1 MQGLLLADTPAT
13 QTPPTEWGV
22 IAIGLLT
29 LIYVAFVRPLKKK
42 KQQKDPL
49 AQPPGKSMLAQ
60 QRAVER
66 DMTALLVEY
75 EQMMRTMTT
84 QLETRVA
91 KLEILL
97 QDADRTIA
105 TLRAER
111 DAAKSNAAAIAA
123 VTEPATADPV
133 SKPADPVAAP

>member
-1 MQGLLLADTPAT
+1 MQGLLLADTSAAP
-13 QTPPTEWGV
+13 TPPTEWGV

-42 KQQKDPL
+42 RQKDPL
-49 AQPPGKSMLAQ
+49 EQMPAKSMLAQ
-60 QRAVER
+60 QRSMER

-97 QDADRTIA
+97 QEADQTIVK
-105 TLRAER
+105 LRKER
-111 DAAKSNAAAIAA
+111 D
-123 VTEPATADPV
+123 P
-133 SKPADPVAAP
+133 